1 MKKQGR
7 KEWMG
12 HAKPQA
18 PIGDAL
24 LRGRLTLRVLFLGV
38 VGEGRG
44 LHEGHQAVLA
54 HEGPVPGVQPQV
66 VLQRGVGCKLG
77 PTLLTGEGLLV
88 EMLSQLVV
96 LHPW

>member
-12 HAKPQA
+12 QAKPHT
-18 PIGDAL
+18 PTRDGL
-24 LRGRLTLRVLFLGV
+24 PWGRLTLRMLFLGV
-38 VGEGRG
+38 VGKGRG

-66 VLQRGVGCKLG
+66 ILQRGVGCKLG
-77 PTLLTGEGLLV
+77 PTLLTGEGLFV
-88 EMLSQLVV
+88 KMLSQLVI
-96 LHPW
+96 LHSW